1 MLFFRSLFFFIALV
15 PGGAFAHPQAIV
27 ADEHPDQQILSVTF
41 QVTQSAAPIQ
51 PRLRAANLESAN
63 LERMR
68 WRLAERNEPLMLDML
83 DEHRNYQRLLRN
95 RLQTLRTRNASMKE
109 IFILM
114 NELSYTRKEMK
125 NLMDVVAEDPEATD
139 FVEADNQ

>member
-15 PGGAFAHPQAIV
+15 PGGAFAHPQTIV
-27 ADEHPDQQILSVTF
+27 VDEHSDQQILSVTF
-41 QVTQSAAPIQ
+41 RVTQSAAPIQ
-51 PRLRAANLESAN
+51 TKMRTANLESAN
-63 LERMR
+63 MERMR

-83 DEHRNYQRLLRN
+83 DEHSNYQRMLRN
-95 RLQTLRTRNASMKE
+95 RLKTLRTRNASMKE

-125 NLMDVVAEDPEATD
+125 SLMDVVDEDPEATD
-139 FVEADNQ
+139 FEEADN